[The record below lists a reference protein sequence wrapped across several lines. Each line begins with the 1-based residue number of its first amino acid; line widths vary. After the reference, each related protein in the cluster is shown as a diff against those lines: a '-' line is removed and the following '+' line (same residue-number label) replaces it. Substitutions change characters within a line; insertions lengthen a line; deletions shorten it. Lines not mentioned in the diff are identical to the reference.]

1 LYFELF
7 KDFSTSCL
15 LPIPSLGAVSSTERL
30 FRKFDSVGLGT
41 FDPSVTAVD
50 FEVFDRLRLTVWPSD
65 FEAIE
70 PIGLAESDVEHS
82 LVGSIESVSDARC
95 ADPMLLASCCAE
107 DSSGGIAF
115 GARTDEFDL
124 HEVVCALGRVCEQSG
139 GSVQV
144 GHGKIDP
151 AVPIEIQGRQR
162 SSNVVGI
169 EVLAWARGA

>member
-1 LYFELF
+1 M
-7 KDFSTSCL
+7 
-15 LPIPSLGAVSSTERL
+15 PIPSLGAISSTERL

-50 FEVFDRLRLTVWPSD
+50 LEVFDRLHLTVWPSD
-65 FEAIE
+65 LEAIE

-82 LVGSIESVSDARC
+82 LVGSIKTVSDARC
-95 ADPMLLASCCAE
+95 ADPLLLASCCAE

-124 HEVVCALGRVCEQSG
+124 HEMVRAVGRIRKQCS

-151 AVPIEIQGRQR
+151 AVSIEIQGCQR
-162 SSNVVGI
+162 SANVVDI
-169 EVLAWARGA
+169 KVFAWARGA

>member
-1 LYFELF
+1 M
-7 KDFSTSCL
+7 
-15 LPIPSLGAVSSTERL
+15 PIPSLGAVSSTGRL

-50 FEVFDRLRLTVWPSD
+50 FEVFDRLRLTVWPGD

-95 ADPMLLASCCAE
+95 ADPLLLASCCAE

-115 GARTDEFDL
+115 GARTDEFEL
-124 HEVVCALGRVCEQSG
+124 HEMVRAFGRVCKQCSG
-139 GSVQV
+139 TIQE
-144 GHGKIDP
+144 GHCKIDP
-151 AVPIEIQGRQR
+151 AVSIEIQGRQR
-162 SSNVVGI
+162 SANVVGI